1 MAREFRSAW
10 VAVIVVAGILAVF
23 ALLRTSNELQPELL
37 RALVAVEVAGEGVAR
52 VGHQDI
58 EAGTPFELHAI
69 VEARDWRDRPIYYT
83 DAEALELPGGALEPA
98 SLRAWNRLETARV
111 LWFTIEGS
119 PPYSE
124 VSTREG
130 LERVTYREIFQADW
144 PQAWA
149 VPGSVAPSVENF
161 LPGLE
166 SRRVSA
172 RFGTQRFHVRV
183 EILPSATAMLP
194 TKRLRSSGR
203 LELESDSEE
212 VASVTATLA
221 WPLESLSSAF
231 GLPQIEPAPE
241 AADAVVSELRQ
252 RMSSG
257 LSFSRLGLLRRWLA
271 DTGVRWESLD
281 WRPIEINGEAE
292 WYWGSPV
299 RAGSK
304 VTFLYEDR
312 GAPGRIDSAD
322 LCLDFDK
329 GATVRTLEEIF
340 VGEGLIELGRISP
353 ADASI

>member
-1 MAREFRSAW
+1 MS
-10 VAVIVVAGILAVF
+10 
-23 ALLRTSNELQPELL
+23 TPE
-37 RALVAVEVAGEGVAR
+37 
-52 VGHQDI
+52 D
-58 EAGTPFELHAI
+58 
-69 VEARDWRDRPIYYT
+69 
-83 DAEALELPGGALEPA
+83 
-98 SLRAWNRLETARV
+98 
-111 LWFTIEGS
+111 
-119 PPYSE
+119 
-124 VSTREG
+124 

-172 RFGTQRFHVRV
+172 RFGTQRFHVRI
-183 EILPSATAMLP
+183 EILPSETAMLP
-194 TKRLRSSGR
+194 TMRLRSSGR
-203 LELESDSEE
+203 EELENDPEQ
-212 VASVTATLA
+212 VTSVTATLV
-221 WPLESLSSAF
+221 WPLESLSGAF

-241 AADAVVSELRQ
+241 AADALVSELRQ

-271 DTGVRWESLD
+271 DSGVRWESLE

-292 WYWGSPV
+292 WSRGSPV

-304 VTFLYEDR
+304 VTFLFEDR
-312 GAPGRIDSAD
+312 GAAGRIDSAD

-340 VGEGLIELGRISP
+340 VGEGLIELARIARSE
-353 ADASI
+353 ASI